1 MPLRAY
7 FFLFLLCT
15 PPPFFRLHSEKKTIR
30 CYNQNWAEIVGLF
43 SFRHLQIL
51 KFLLQRWGFLM
62 ETNRFGIYISTRY
75 VSFVLSLFLTL
86 YFVAENNNTSPTVG
100 TVTNFYGTVK

>member
-1 MPLRAY
+1 MHPS
-7 FFLFLLCT
+7 
-15 PPPFFRLHSEKKTIR
+15 PFFSSFTQQKKIR

-43 SFRHLQIL
+43 FVPTSADF
-51 KFLLQRWGFLM
+51 KVLLQRWGFLM

>member
-1 MPLRAY
+1 MHPS
-7 FFLFLLCT
+7 
-15 PPPFFRLHSEKKTIR
+15 PFFSSFTQQKKNR
-30 CYNQNWAEIVGLF
+30 WYNQNWAEIVGLF

-51 KFLLQRWGFLM
+51 MFLLQRWGFLM

>member
-1 MPLRAY
+1 MHPS
-7 FFLFLLCT
+7 
-15 PPPFFRLHSEKKTIR
+15 PFFSSFTQQKKIR
-30 CYNQNWAEIVGLF
+30 CYNQNCAEIVGLF

-62 ETNRFGIYISTRY
+62 ETNRFGIYISTSY
-75 VSFVLSLFLTL
+75 VPVSFVLSLFLTL